1 MIKNQCLISI
11 ILEACQKAVKLVLS
25 KEHDYALMQMLV
37 KSSA

>member
-1 MIKNQCLISI
+1 MVEGFPWHPI

-25 KEHDYALMQMLV
+25 KEYDYALMQMFV